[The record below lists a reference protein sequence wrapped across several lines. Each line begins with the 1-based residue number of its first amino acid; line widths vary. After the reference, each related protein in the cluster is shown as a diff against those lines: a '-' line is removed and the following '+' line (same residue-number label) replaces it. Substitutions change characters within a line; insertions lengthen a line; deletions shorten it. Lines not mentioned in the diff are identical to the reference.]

1 MPGRRRLPRATPE
14 SQGLPSAAV
23 TGFLDAVAEA
33 HQELHSLMVVVR
45 GAVVAEGWWAPYER
59 ERRHELFSLS
69 KSFTST
75 AVGFAQAEGLLS
87 VDDLVLDH
95 FPDEAP
101 TEPDPNLGRM
111 RVRHLLT
118 MTTGHHDA
126 ADDGT
131 FGSPDWA
138 RGFLAQPVQHEPGT
152 HFVYNTAGS
161 YMLSA
166 IVQRVTGQ
174 RALDYLT
181 PRLLEPLGIE
191 GVTWQQSPQGIDAGG
206 FGIWA
211 TTEDIACFAQLYLQD
226 GMWDGRRV
234 LPEGW
239 VADASRP
246 HTVSTHSN
254 GDPDWVQGYGY
265 QLWRGRHSTFRG
277 DGAFGQFAL
286 VLPEQHAV
294 VAVTSGS
301 DNMQGILDLV
311 WHLLA
316 AMPTDQGAVLAPD
329 PGGEAE
335 LAERLAGLRLDP
347 SAWTGAAP
355 FAADVAGRTITLE
368 PNGFGITSAVI
379 EPGAERTRITVV
391 GPTGQVMIDAGHG
404 AWVAGRIPEDTPDGI
419 RRNPTR
425 SDLTQAVVAA
435 VGWPA
440 PDTMVLEL
448 RLIETAFMLR
458 LTAVFD
464 GAVVRVGADL
474 NAWFGPSHIADV
486 VGRLEG

>member
-1 MPGRRRLPRATPE
+1 M
-14 SQGLPSAAV
+14 
-23 TGFLDAVAEA
+23 TGFLDAVAAEG
-33 HQELHSLMVVVR
+33 QELHSLMVVVG

-59 ERRHELFSLS
+59 ERQHELFSLS

-101 TEPDPNLGRM
+101 AEPDPNLGRM

-131 FGSPDWA
+131 FSAPDWT
-138 RGFLAQPVQHEPGT
+138 RGFLSLPVEHEPGT
-152 HFVYNTAGS
+152 YFVYNTAAS

-166 IVQRVTGQ
+166 IVQKVTGL

-191 GVTWQQSPQGIDAGG
+191 GATWQQSPQGIDAGG

-226 GMWDGRRV
+226 GRWDGRRV

-286 VLPEQHAV
+286 VLPEQDAV
-294 VAVTSGS
+294 LAITSGVG
-301 DNMQGILDLV
+301 NMQGVLDAV
-311 WHLLA
+311 WEHLLPA
-316 AMPTDQGAVLAPD
+316 LGSGGQTPLDDVPDAQGALA
-329 PGGEAE
+329 AR
-335 LAERLAGLRLDP
+335 LAELRLDP
-347 SAWTGAAP
+347 PTGASTSPVARTW
-355 FAADVAGRTITLE
+355 AGREIAFDPNPFGVTAATIGPE
-368 PNGFGITSAVI
+368 AD
-379 EPGAERTRITVV
+379 RTAITVRWGDDGV
-391 GPTGQVMIDAGHG
+391 VLEAGHG
-404 AWVAGRIPEDTPDGI
+404 VWVPGHV
-419 RRNPTR
+419 PTAHVALDPHHPVR
-425 SDLTQAVVAA
+425 AEPMVAA
-435 VGWPA
+435 AAWPS
-440 PDTMVLEL
+440 PDTMRVIV
-448 RLIETAFMLR
+448 RLHETPFALTLTVAFGE
-458 LTAVFD
+458 TDVAVS
-464 GAVVRVGADL
+464 ADV
-474 NAWFGPSHIADV
+474 NVAFGPIHLGDL
-486 VGRLEG
+486 VGRIATSA